1 LKASLGHGGAV
12 GPDCNSFRDS
22 GFELILSPLY
32 CRRSA
37 RFALRHFLLQPRDLP
52 MDQFQKR
59 PFVVPIELV
68 IVIAINLV
76 VVVAG
81 YYAIMMWGL
90 FRS

>member
-1 LKASLGHGGAV
+1 VSLRY
-12 GPDCNSFRDS
+12 NSFQFSHYRGTFLGTDVA
-22 GFELILSPLY
+22 
-32 CRRSA
+32 RSA
-37 RFALRHFLLQPRDLP
+37 RFALRHFLLRLRDLP

-59 PFVVPIELV
+59 RFVMPIEIL

-90 FRS
+90 FSS

>member
-1 LKASLGHGGAV
+1 MA
-12 GPDCNSFRDS
+12 
-22 GFELILSPLY
+22 
-32 CRRSA
+32 
-37 RFALRHFLLQPRDLP
+37 
-52 MDQFQKR
+52 QFQKPR
-59 PFVVPIELV
+59 FYVPIEIV

>member
-1 LKASLGHGGAV
+1 VS
-12 GPDCNSFRDS
+12 PDCNSFRDS
-22 GFELILSPLY
+22 VFKPIFRHIYSHVRLDLHCGIF
-32 CRRSA
+32 CRDCEISA
-37 RFALRHFLLQPRDLP
+37 
-52 MDQFQKR
+52 MDQFQKYR
-59 PFVVPIELV
+59 FVVPIEIV

>member
-1 LKASLGHGGAV
+1 MS
-12 GPDCNSFRDS
+12 PDCNSFRNFD
-22 GFELILSPLY
+22 FEPIFWAPLFM
-32 CRRSA
+32 RSA
-37 RFALRHFLLQPRDLP
+37 RFALRYFLPRLRDLP
-52 MDQFQKR
+52 MDEFQKPR
-59 PFVVPIELV
+59 FVVPIEIV

>member
-1 LKASLGHGGAV
+1 
-12 GPDCNSFRDS
+12 
-22 GFELILSPLY
+22 
-32 CRRSA
+32 
-37 RFALRHFLLQPRDLP
+37 
-52 MDQFQKR
+52 MDPFQKPR
-59 PFVVPIELV
+59 FYVPIEVV

>member
-1 LKASLGHGGAV
+1 
-12 GPDCNSFRDS
+12 
-22 GFELILSPLY
+22 
-32 CRRSA
+32 
-37 RFALRHFLLQPRDLP
+37 

-59 PFVVPIELV
+59 RFVVPIEIV

>member
-1 LKASLGHGGAV
+1 
-12 GPDCNSFRDS
+12 
-22 GFELILSPLY
+22 
-32 CRRSA
+32 
-37 RFALRHFLLQPRDLP
+37 
-52 MDQFQKR
+52 
-59 PFVVPIELV
+59 V